1 MPLWFSHVS
10 KPVETMLMTLVRF
23 AMTETTLVEMVA
35 LKDVSSFNALS
46 SVLSLVYVSST
57 AATVFTKEQIRSLVW

>member
-1 MPLWFSHVS
+1 
-10 KPVETMLMTLVRF
+10 MLMTLVRF

-35 LKDVSSFNALS
+35 LKDVSSLNALS

-57 AATVFTKEQIRSLVW
+57 AATVFTKEQIRSLV

>member
-1 MPLWFSHVS
+1 
-10 KPVETMLMTLVRF
+10 MLMTLVRF

-46 SVLSLVYVSST
+46 SVLLLENHYPLRQRY
-57 AATVFTKEQIRSLVW
+57 F